1 MKMKQILSLFL
12 SFALLISMVLPASA
26 SGSDW
31 VNVLDYADVGGS
43 QNNYFKFSGTT
54 SLDFDLGYVGMYGSF
69 DLIVNVTG
77 DRLTAASINGHSL
90 SVSALSSKV
99 FRIYGD
105 ASRYIS
111 SQVLTLDLTS
121 AGTSYCEIIA
131 FRASGLFN
139 NRFPATGQISVDW
152 SPVNSTGFVTMPDV
166 DTPAEVFWG
175 GATATDDVSPF
186 TAWIYPNRW
195 KDYDFIDFSMFV
207 RAQSIESITVTHDG
221 ELVPFELS
229 FLDTISQTWV
239 DPNNSST
246 QFNFTDLSEVYI
258 SLRIDVSGL
267 DKNSSSLP
275 RIGITGQYRDNNSNN
290 RLALFDVVGHVSA
303 EPENPI
309 IHWLKK
315 IYSTLIGEGSGA
327 DDIGSTIES
336 QAGELE
342 GIGDALG
349 DVTKPDID
357 DLDGSLDDLVSPD
370 QVDAVGSVFAPLFH
384 NNTILHILI
393 MSLTLALVSYVLYGK
408 R

>member
-1 MKMKQILSLFL
+1 MKRLFSLVVCLTLVF
-12 SFALLISMVLPASA
+12 SMVLPASA
-26 SGSDW
+26 FGSDW
-31 VNVLDYADVGGS
+31 VNVLDFADVDGS
-43 QNNYFKFSGTT
+43 QNNYFKFTGKT

-105 ASRYIS
+105 VSRYIDA
-111 SQVLTLDLTS
+111 QVLTLDLTS

-152 SPVNSTGFVTMPDV
+152 SPVNSTGFVSMPDV
-166 DTPAEVFWG
+166 DTPADVLWG
-175 GATATDDVSPF
+175 GAAATDDVSPF

-221 ELVPFELS
+221 EFVPFELS

-239 DPNNSST
+239 DPNNSSSE
-246 QFNFTDLSEVYI
+246 FNFTDLSEVYI

-267 DKNSSSLP
+267 E
-275 RIGITGQYRDNNSNN
+275 QN
-290 RLALFDVVGHVSA
+290 RSFLAN
-303 EPENPI
+303 E
-309 IHWLKK
+309 
-315 IYSTLIGEGSGA
+315 
-327 DDIGSTIES
+327 
-336 QAGELE
+336 
-342 GIGDALG
+342 
-349 DVTKPDID
+349 
-357 DLDGSLDDLVSPD
+357 
-370 QVDAVGSVFAPLFH
+370 
-384 NNTILHILI
+384 
-393 MSLTLALVSYVLYGK
+393 
-408 R
+408 

>member
-1 MKMKQILSLFL
+1 MKRLFSLLACVTILF
-12 SFALLISMVLPASA
+12 SMVLPASA

-31 VNVLDYADVGGS
+31 VNVLDYAEANGS
-43 QNNYFKFSGTT
+43 DNRYFSFSNSKT
-54 SLDFDLGYVGMYGSF
+54 LVFDLGFSTMLGSF
-69 DLIVNVTG
+69 DIILNYTGSKITSATLNGDSLTVSPLSGNV
-77 DRLTAASINGHSL
+77 I
-90 SVSALSSKV
+90 
-99 FRIYGD
+99 RIYGD
-105 ASRYIS
+105 TRYFTGDT
-111 SQVLTLDLTS
+111 LTLKLNNS
-121 AGTSYCEIIA
+121 GTAYCEIIS
-131 FRASGLFN
+131 FKASGLFH
-139 NRFPATGQISVDW
+139 NRFPTTGQISVDW
-152 SPVNSTGFVTMPDV
+152 SPVNSTGFVTMPDA

-221 ELVPFELS
+221 EFVPFELS

-290 RLALFDVVGHVSA
+290 RLALFDVIGHVSA

-315 IYSTLIGEGSGA
+315 IYSALIGEGSGA

-349 DVTKPDID
+349 DVIKPDID

-370 QVDAVGSVFAPLFH
+370 QVDAVGAVFAPLFQ